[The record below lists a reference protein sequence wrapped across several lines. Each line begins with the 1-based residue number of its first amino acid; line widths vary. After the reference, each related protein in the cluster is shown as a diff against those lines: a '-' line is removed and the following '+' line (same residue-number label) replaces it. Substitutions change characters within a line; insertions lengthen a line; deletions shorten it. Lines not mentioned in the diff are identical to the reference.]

1 MSTSPVDAIGASRVG
16 AIRLRSLVRHAFGVA
31 ATAAVAA
38 FAMSAVPSQAAV
50 TDPDLG
56 IVIRTYATPGVVS
69 DLSPALAAAAAI
81 LEDAG
86 VGMTWVHC
94 EVVFVHR
101 DDHPCLAPLTANE
114 LAIRFVRLPPHL
126 AEQDVVTLGD
136 SLIDMRLRAGSLA
149 TIYVNRV
156 ATLARR
162 CGVDVQTLLA
172 RAVAHEIGHLL
183 LGTSAHASF
192 GLMRAA
198 WSQIALRRAAA
209 EDWRFTATDALALR
223 ERVRVRTARQL
234 AAGKIGE

>member
-1 MSTSPVDAIGASRVG
+1 MRLRRSVRRAFVVG
-16 AIRLRSLVRHAFGVA
+16 ATVA
-31 ATAAVAA
+31 LAIFAT
-38 FAMSAVPSQAAV
+38 FAVPSQAAV

-86 VGMTWVHC
+86 VGVTWVQC
-94 EVVFVHR
+94 DVVFVRR
-101 DDHPCLAPLTANE
+101 DDHRCLAPLAANE

-136 SLIDMRLRAGSLA
+136 SLIDTRLRAGALA
-149 TIYVNRV
+149 TIYVTRV
-156 ATLARR
+156 ATLAHR

-183 LGTSAHASF
+183 LGTSAHASS

-198 WSQIALRRAAA
+198 WAPAALRRAAA
-209 EDWRFTATDALALR
+209 EDWRFTAPDARAIR
-223 ERVRVRTARQL
+223 EAVRARTAQRL
-234 AAGKIGE
+234 AAGKLGE